1 MIEFISK
8 LLQCSQH
15 GLLIH
20 KLTQIKCKVKGSI
33 LVMGGYRTGTIN
45 ARLDEA
51 KTTYEV
57 TFLTQKVINV
67 IEKRKK
73 AHMIQFMKISS

>member
-1 MIEFISK
+1 
-8 LLQCSQH
+8 
-15 GLLIH
+15 
-20 KLTQIKCKVKGSI
+20 
-33 LVMGGYRTGTIN
+33 MGGDRTGTIN

-51 KTTYEV
+51 KTTYEL

-73 AHMIQFMKISS
+73 AHMIHFMKISS